1 MRALTAQDI
10 LLIWEL
16 ALQQHPVDRAITI
29 LDVAYPELPA
39 DVLASLSMGR
49 RNAYLLAARTQTFG
63 ANLSCVAD
71 CPACQERLEYALDVS
86 AMQAMASTEV
96 INQEYLIQAIQGY
109 ELRFR
114 LPNSL
119 DLAAIAVCQDVAA
132 ARTLL
137 VQRCVVQA
145 CREGEEVTVEALP
158 DTLVSELAVE
168 MTGHDALA
176 EMLIDLTCL
185 QCHHSWQVVLDIGA
199 FFWSEIC
206 AEAKRLLREVHTLA
220 QAYGWHEVD
229 ILSMSAARRQSYLEM
244 VS

>member
-16 ALQQHPVDRAITI
+16 ALQQHPVERAITI
-29 LDVAYPELPA
+29 LDVAYTQSPIG
-39 DVLASLSMGR
+39 VLASLSIGR

-71 CPACQERLEYALDVS
+71 CPACQERLEYTLDIS
-86 AMQAMASTEV
+86 AMQAMAGTEV
-96 INQEYLIQAIQGY
+96 INQEYLQAIQGY

-132 ARTLL
+132 ARKLL

-145 CREGEEVTVEALP
+145 CSEGEEVAMEALP

-168 MTGHDALA
+168 MTRHDALA
-176 EMLIDLTCL
+176 EMLIDLTCP
-185 QCHHSWQVVLDIGA
+185 QCHHGWQVVLDIGA
-199 FFWSEIC
+199 FFWGEIC

-220 QAYGWHEVD
+220 QAYGWCEVD